1 MIDMVETNHDVDTE
15 IGILKEQLKKE
26 QAKAEENLNKYK
38 YLLADYDNYRKSI
51 EKESEMIVRREIE
64 KFVMKMIYLRDDYV
78 RAIEI
83 AKSSDNPAL
92 VNGLESTLKNL
103 DNILKEE
110 SVNEIEAVGKTLD
123 PNIHEVISFVVNDEY
138 PENIITVE
146 IRKGYM
152 LSDRVIR
159 PSLVEVSKKNDIK
172 SNGE

>member
-1 MIDMVETNHDVDTE
+1 MVETNHDVDTE
-15 IGILKEQLKKE
+15 IGILKEQLKKNE
-26 QAKAEENLNKYK
+26 AEAEENLNKYK

-51 EKESEMIVRREIE
+51 EKESEIIVRREIE

-110 SVNEIEAVGKTLD
+110 GVNEIEAVGKTLD
-123 PNIHEVISFVVNDEY
+123 PNIHEVISFVVNDKY

>member
-15 IGILKEQLKKE
+15 IGILKEQLKKNE
-26 QAKAEENLNKYK
+26 AEAEENLNKYK

-51 EKESEMIVRREIE
+51 EKESEIIVRREIE

-110 SVNEIEAVGKTLD
+110 GVNEIEAVGKTLD
-123 PNIHEVISFVVNDEY
+123 PNIHEVISFVVNDKY

>member
-110 SVNEIEAVGKTLD
+110 GVNEIEAVGKTLD